1 MKLDIKNFET
11 HTLDEY
17 RDNLLRLGVV
27 SHSCLVGKDIYFL
40 HKVHGKHKVLKW
52 DEDLG
57 LYQLEINGTKSWS
70 NPFLIDNCG

>member
-1 MKLDIKNFET
+1 MELDIKNFET

-27 SHSCLVGKDIYFL
+27 SHSCLVGKDVYYL
-40 HKVHGKHKVLKW
+40 HKVYGKHKVLKW

-57 LYQLEINGTKSWS
+57 LYQLEKNGKKSWS